1 MEYFSL
7 QLQVSEAIARVHRYV
22 GAFTGKRGVVM
33 EQNVKVED
41 IKRRLDRAASSDPT
55 VQSWLDNMTYDKS
68 G

>member
-1 MEYFSL
+1 
-7 QLQVSEAIARVHRYV
+7 V

-41 IKRRLDRAASSDPT
+41 IKRRLDRASKSDPT
-55 VQSWLDNMTYDKS
+55 VQSWLDKMTYDKT